1 MRITMNTRLCFENG
15 ASEAFL
21 KLKFGVRNF
30 LLVMWDQS
38 CIKFFLDFFF
48 FFFFFKI
55 GLGAGVNGMFYA
67 SQS

>member
-48 FFFFFKI
+48 FLI
-55 GLGAGVNGMFYA
+55 GLGAGVNSMFYA

>member
-48 FFFFFKI
+48 FFFEI